1 MRGVQDTY
9 PHREHLGMLNI
20 LGRRSL
26 RRQQKQEG
34 HSDPILPPL
43 RWVIRHSCE
52 SPSPLRAPRVP
63 HLLAAA
69 PRGSAATA
77 YNGPGAECSRQFS
90 CLPLTWPLPA
100 CTQRKGASSSRKTE
114 DHGEESKRTGL
125 AKFPPVSYTGF
136 VLLDLPY
143 SSTTSTLY
151 QT

>member
-43 RWVIRHSCE
+43 RWVTRHSYE

-69 PRGSAATA
+69 PRGSAATV
-77 YNGPGAECSRQFS
+77 YNGQDAECLWQFS
-90 CLPLTWPLPA
+90 CLPLTRPLPA
-100 CTQRKGASSSRKTE
+100 CTLRKGASSSLKTK
-114 DHGEESKRTGL
+114 DHGEESKCTGL
-125 AKFPPVSYTGF
+125 AKFPPVPYTGF
-136 VLLDLPY
+136 ILLDLPY
-143 SSTTSTLY
+143 SSTMSTLY
-151 QT
+151 ET